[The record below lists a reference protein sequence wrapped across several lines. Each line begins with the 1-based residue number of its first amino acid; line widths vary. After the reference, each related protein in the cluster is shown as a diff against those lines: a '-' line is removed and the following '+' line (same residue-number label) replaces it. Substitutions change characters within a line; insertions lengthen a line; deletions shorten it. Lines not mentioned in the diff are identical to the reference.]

1 MNTLTINPAIAN
13 RESVRVYVEAY
24 EHSPSSLYSFIA
36 CEEHLCEQA
45 KQYLEREYGFN
56 EQGLC
61 RLEERLSSAL
71 CDVLEGYFKKSGICL
86 LAEYDSFCSWLL
98 DYCSSNSIHNAS
110 LRNAFLGAFTNDER
124 LLYQTLELYMNAHKH
139 LLAA

>member
-13 RESVRVYVEAY
+13 RESVRVYIEAY
-24 EHSPSSLYSFIA
+24 EHSPKSLYSFIA
-36 CEEHLCEQA
+36 CEEDLCEQA

-56 EQGLC
+56 AQGLH

-71 CDVLEGYFKKSGICL
+71 CDVLESYFKNSGVCL
-86 LAEYDSFCSWLL
+86 LAGYDSFCSWLL
-98 DYCSSNSIHNAS
+98 AYCRLNSIHNIV
-110 LRNAFLGAFTNDER
+110 LRNAFLGAFTSDER
-124 LLYQTLELYMNAHKH
+124 LLSQVLELYLKANDL